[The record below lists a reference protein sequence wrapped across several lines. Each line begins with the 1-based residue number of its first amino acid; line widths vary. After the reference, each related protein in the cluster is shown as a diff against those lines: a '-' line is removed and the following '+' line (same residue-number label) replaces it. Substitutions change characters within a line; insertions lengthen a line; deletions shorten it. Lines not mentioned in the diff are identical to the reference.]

1 MKTINS
7 ILFTFTTI
15 LLLIS
20 TTNAGIFSAKGD
32 VKLIDVDRL
41 KKHLKTS
48 SKGTFVAFY
57 APWCGHCQSL
67 KPEFEKAATNV
78 KNLVVFA
85 AVDCDADQNKASCG
99 RDYGVKGFPTIKYF
113 PGTPVPMDY
122 DQERKAKAM
131 VDYSLRFMPTFAKK
145 IKSKKDLQEK
155 ISKSSNDRPLVVLF
169 TTATATTPTFKSL
182 SSVFHKKMEVYTA
195 TPKAIGEETAK
206 ELFSIESIP
215 SLIVFKGETNY
226 EKFKGKMSYNTL
238 YEFVKEQL
246 QTNKSETQKAKG
258 EL

>member
-1 MKTINS
+1 MKS
-7 ILFTFTTI
+7 ILVTLITI
-15 LLLIS
+15 LLFIT
-20 TTNAGIFSAKGD
+20 TTNAGIFNSKGD
-32 VKLIDVDRL
+32 VKAIDIDRL

-57 APWCGHCQSL
+57 APWCGHCKSL
-67 KPEFEKAATNV
+67 QPEFEKAATNV

-113 PGTPVPMDY
+113 PGTPVAMDY
-122 DQERKAKAM
+122 DQERKAKSM

-206 ELFSIESIP
+206 ELFSMESIP
-215 SLIVFKGETNY
+215 GLIVFKGNTDY
-226 EKFKGKMSYNTL
+226 EKFKGKMNYNTL
-238 YEFVKEQL
+238 YEFIKKELQL
-246 QTNKSETQKAKG
+246 AEKSKSENQKAKD